1 MKKRISKKY
10 DLRFEVASERKK
22 IPGYTLIHKH
32 DRSGEEQHL
41 AEHESLQKIVHDAL
55 RGDLDAVKRQLL
67 EFPEFKREDLKKILK
82 ASVAVHGR
90 DLEL

>member
-1 MKKRISKKY
+1 MRKKISKKY

-41 AEHESLQKIVHDAL
+41 SEHELLKKIVNYAL
-55 RGDLDAVKRQLL
+55 RSDLDAVKRQLL

-82 ASVAVHGR
+82 ASVAVYGR